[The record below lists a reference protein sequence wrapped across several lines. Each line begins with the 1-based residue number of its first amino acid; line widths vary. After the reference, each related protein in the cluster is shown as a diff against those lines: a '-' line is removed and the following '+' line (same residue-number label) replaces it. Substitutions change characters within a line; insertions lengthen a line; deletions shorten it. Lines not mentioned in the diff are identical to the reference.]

1 VCLRAWLPI
10 INGRAARSLAA
21 NAAVEVNV
29 QMLSVDALVKT
40 LSGGNQQKVVM
51 AKWLATHPRILLLD
65 EPTRG
70 VDVGA
75 RTEIYRIVREQA
87 QAGMAVLVISSEL
100 EELGIC
106 DRVLVVVEGRVVG
119 ELTGPAISEQSL
131 LNEIYQFA
139 SGEAV

>member
-1 VCLRAWLPI
+1 
-10 INGRAARSLAA
+10 
-21 NAAVEVNV
+21 
-29 QMLSVDALVKT
+29 MLSVDALVKT